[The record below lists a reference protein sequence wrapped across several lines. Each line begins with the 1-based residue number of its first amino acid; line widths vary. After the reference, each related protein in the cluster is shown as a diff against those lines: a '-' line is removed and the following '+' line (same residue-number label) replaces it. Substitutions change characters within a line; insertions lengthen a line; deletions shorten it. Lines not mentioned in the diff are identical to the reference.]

1 VAIVTRNAKG
11 PAIVTR
17 NERGAKDQP
26 EQTPGAKRMASTV
39 EKLAWP
45 AGPANEVD
53 NETTLAPPLA
63 LRFWSQTSRLWR
75 RQMAPR
81 YKAIGTPGAAVGTA
95 QIKAAGVAAMP
106 PITDTRAE
114 SRRGR

>member
-53 NETTLAPPLA
+53 NETTLAPPSSPEVLVTNVPA
-63 LRFWSQTSRLWR
+63 VE
-75 RQMAPR
+75 
-81 YKAIGTPGAAVGTA
+81 KADGAEV
-95 QIKAAGVAAMP
+95 
-106 PITDTRAE
+106 
-114 SRRGR
+114 